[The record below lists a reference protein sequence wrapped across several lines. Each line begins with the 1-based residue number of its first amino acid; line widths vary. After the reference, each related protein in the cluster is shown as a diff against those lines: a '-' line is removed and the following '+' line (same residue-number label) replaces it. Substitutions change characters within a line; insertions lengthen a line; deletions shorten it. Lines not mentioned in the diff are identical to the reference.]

1 MPYRAGIPLKRDPY
15 MSRGGALIFWNIGFA
30 RAGEILRPA
39 TGRIQNDRMRIVA
52 EQRRTTSRLYYN
64 IRFHPGFIPRGAES
78 VERFR
83 LCVTDIYRYTIALF
97 FGKIEP
103 TDEKLLP
110 ERIYGLFTRF
120 P

>member
-1 MPYRAGIPLKRDPY
+1 MA
-15 MSRGGALIFWNIGFA
+15 RGGALILWNIGFA
-30 RAGEILRPA
+30 RAGEILRFA
-39 TGRIQNDRMRIVA
+39 QNDRMRIVA
-52 EQRRTTSRLYYN
+52 EQRRTASRLYYN
-64 IRFHPGFIPRGAES
+64 IRFHPDFIPRSAES

-110 ERIYGLFTRF
+110 ERVYGLFTRF
-120 P
+120 S